1 MGLADQGDWSASVIS
16 YLVRRLLQAIA
27 VLLLVSGLLFSF
39 LWLLPGGPRA
49 ALLAGGGTAE
59 HVAAM
64 RREYGFGSPAVLQYL
79 SWLSQ
84 VLHGNLGYSAAQNAS
99 VGSLLAA
106 SLPRTIVLTLAAII
120 IAVLVAVPAGLAQA
134 ALRDSAADR
143 ILRGLTYIGYG
154 MPSFFLGSILILV
167 FAVRL
172 RWLGAEGP
180 QSPGIGGVLTDW
192 RDLTLPVLTL
202 AILTIA
208 IFSRFVRT
216 AAIDSLASDHVRTA
230 RATGAGRIAV
240 LGRHVLKNSLIP
252 VITLAG
258 LSLPRIFGGALVVES
273 LFNIQGMGWQLWQA
287 AGQHDYPVLLS
298 FILVIGAGAVL
309 GSLLADV
316 GYLLADPRVRG
327 AKLGAAR
334 LAAARP

>member
-1 MGLADQGDWSASVIS
+1 VIS
-16 YLVRRLLQAIA
+16 YLVRRLFQAAA

-49 ALLAGGGTAE
+49 ALLAGGGTA
-59 HVAAM
+59 A
-64 RREYGFGSPAVLQYL
+64 REYGFGSPVVAQYL
-79 SWLSQ
+79 SWLGQ
-84 VLHGNLGYSAAQNAS
+84 VLHGNLGYSAVQNIS

-106 SLPRTIVLTLAAII
+106 SLPRTIVLTLAAIM
-120 IAVLVAVPAGLAQA
+120 IAVIVAIPAGLAQA

-143 ILRGLTYIGYG
+143 ILRGLTYVGYG
-154 MPSFFLGSILILV
+154 MPPFFLGSILVLV

-172 RWLGAEGP
+172 RWFGAEGP

-202 AILTIA
+202 AVLTIA
-208 IFSRFVRT
+208 IFSRYIR
-216 AAIDSLASDHVRTA
+216 AAALGSLASDYVRTA
-230 RATGAGRIAV
+230 RATGASRLQV

-252 VITLAG
+252 VITLVG
-258 LSLPRIFGGALVVES
+258 LSLPRILGGALVVES

-287 AGQHDYPVLLS
+287 AERHDYPVLLG
-298 FILVIGAGAVL
+298 FILVIGAGAAV

-316 GYLLADPRVRG
+316 GYLIADPRVRG
-327 AKLGAAR
+327 TGLRATR
-334 LAAARP
+334 PEVARP